1 MKRLA
6 LIAVALAFAGCGDK
20 IDGDALEDEIAKDAD
35 ERLSLVLDAVD
46 CPSPDAEEGAT
57 FSCTVTVKGQPTEL
71 EVTQIDDDGNVRY
84 DLAGL
89 AEGPAVNDTEADEA
103 SVRSVLDAVNNDVTA
118 LCDYA
123 TPEFRKELAA
133 DDNCA
138 KAVLAKYESP
148 LLEDY
153 DVSIMEDAAAA
164 SAGSRTVALARQKD
178 GSWLITDVR

>member
-6 LIAVALAFAGCGDK
+6 LIVVALAFTGCGDE
-20 IDGDALEDEIAKDAD
+20 IDGDKLESEITKDAD
-35 ERLSLVLDAVD
+35 ERLSLVLDGVD
-46 CPSPDAEEGAT
+46 CPSPDVEEGAT
-57 FSCTVTVKGQPTEL
+57 FTCTVTVKGQPTEL

-89 AEGPAVNDTEADEA
+89 AEGPATGDTAADET
-103 SVRSVLDAVNNDVTA
+103 SVRAVIDAVNQDVTA

-123 TPEFRKELAA
+123 VPEFRKELAK
-133 DDNCA
+133 DESCV
-138 KAVLAKYESP
+138 KSVLAKYETP

-153 DVSIMEDAAAA
+153 DVSIMGDAAAA
-164 SAGSRTVALARQKD
+164 SGSDGTVGLGRQKD

>member
-6 LIAVALAFAGCGDK
+6 LLAVPLALAGCASD
-20 IDGDALEDEIAKDAD
+20 IDGDKLEDEIAKDAD
-35 ERLSLVLDAVD
+35 ERLALVVDAVD
-46 CPSPDAEEGAT
+46 CPSPDTEEGGT
-57 FSCTVTVKGQPTEL
+57 FTCTVTVKGQPTEL

-89 AEGPAVNDTEADEA
+89 AEGPAVNDTAADEA
-103 SVRSVLDAVNNDVTA
+103 SVRDVIDTVNKDVTA

-123 TPEFRKELAA
+123 TPKYRKELAGSE
-133 DDNCA
+133 NCA
-138 KAVLAKYESP
+138 EAVLTEYKSP

-153 DVSIMEDAAAA
+153 AVSVMEDTAAA
-164 SAGSRTVALARQKD
+164 SAGGRTVALARQKN

>member
-6 LIAVALAFAGCGDK
+6 LIGVALAFAGCGDE
-20 IDGDALEDEIAKDAD
+20 IDGNKLESEIAKDAD
-35 ERLSLVLDAVD
+35 ERLSLVVDGVD
-46 CPSPDAEEGAT
+46 CPSPDVEEGAT
-57 FSCTVTVKGQPTEL
+57 FTCTVTVKGQPTEL

-89 AEGPAVNDTEADEA
+89 AEGPATNDTAADEA
-103 SVRSVLDAVNNDVTA
+103 SVKAVIDAVNQDVTA

-123 TPEFRKELAA
+123 TRDFRKELGA
-133 DDNCA
+133 DESCA
-138 KAVLAKYESP
+138 NAVVAKYDTP

-153 DVSIMEDAAAA
+153 DVSIMGDAAAA
-164 SAGSRTVALARQKD
+164 SGSDGTVALQRQKD